1 LALAWDALL
10 KWVVHQ
16 FDLLGQGASVPHFLR
31 VTWRGSEYE
40 AARSARG
47 APPSAA
53 STSRAP
59 TVLAPPPP
67 SPVEPFAPPAPAAGA
82 RPRGA
87 AKALTGLA
95 AQVHERR
102 PHAALSEAFLERFA
116 LKARRV
122 PDLPEAR
129 CEEVCRPAAALPPRR
144 ARRPGRVV
152 CTICRAPL
160 CCWVRGIR
168 WVRKARGVEGR

>member
-1 LALAWDALL
+1 MALAWDALL

-67 SPVEPFAPPAPAAGA
+67 SPPWIHSLLP

-87 AKALTGLA
+87 AKALTGRA
-95 AQVHERR
+95 AQVQVHERR